1 MKKNIARG
9 TDQLLAAEERARVKR
24 EKRLGSKP
32 KIKNPLLDDTRKTK
46 TFNLKFQENIGN
58 VMADIPQ
65 LLGHGIAITRVNTRA
80 DFSEVLVFWVSSPQK
95 VEEVADLLEMHVRQI
110 RRAMIEHAGLGQL
123 PRITFVKD
131 IAYMLETELDG
142 LFRKLDTGPKECET
156 TEQESEKIWEQL
168 EGLELG
174 SDGLGLDRAELIRG
188 VEVQLEKREAKH
200 RYTDGSTEEFCK
212 MYRKTLARDGGKEKE
227 KVEQNIKTFLRQRK
241 RHHRDMNDI

>member
-1 MKKNIARG
+1 MKKNIAKG

-80 DFSEVLVFWVSSPQK
+80 DYSEVLVFWVSSPQK

-142 LFRKLDTGPKECET
+142 LFRWQTIFMLRKMSFENLNRKLDTGPKECET

-168 EGLELG
+168 EVSLSPL
-174 SDGLGLDRAELIRG
+174 LIHSPVRG
-188 VEVQLEKREAKH
+188 GPNLSSLRDW
-200 RYTDGSTEEFCK
+200 R
-212 MYRKTLARDGGKEKE
+212 LAQMALAWTGRS
-227 KVEQNIKTFLRQRK
+227 
-241 RHHRDMNDI
+241 